1 MRNIALDG
9 MGDAAARVEP
19 VDSGDG
25 RGVRAGRRAKADL
38 ARIGKG
44 ERAVE
49 EHGVHALADTQD
61 GMLPAKAFGNLLL
74 ARNAVA

>member
-1 MRNIALDG
+1 MRNVALDG
-9 MGDAAARVEP
+9 MGDAAARIEL

-49 EHGVHALADTQD
+49 EHGVHALADTKD
-61 GMLPAKAFGNLLL
+61 GVLPAKAFGNLLL